1 MSANEKVYVIDP
13 VPKIKIRGKG
23 PWTGGADES
32 AAGDGSSVA
41 GAPRSAS
48 RRYDDLD
55 RLDEKGSPALALLAF
70 FAGPLSIL
78 ATRRGKRSLFWIWT
92 AIISCAAASAM
103 AVRWSGVIPRAAHGF
118 GLGSLLWLVASC
130 LAIIAGFT
138 AWARGV
144 FLVGRWKYEP
154 LRRLPAWIRHP
165 AAVCSMG
172 FLFPGF
178 GLHAAG
184 FPRRAACALWT
195 VSLIAISIVVLAHS
209 PAIWRWNL
217 DAGSFTLPPDTLE
230 LAFIAIGAL
239 GLLGALVWIVQA
251 LDGARLAG
259 RRTGVE
265 PRPRGDLAAVALLVA
280 IIAFIAWFQPADLA
294 VSLDRFAI
302 ASSGEGLSVVPLHA
316 AEAAMRLDPSRPV
329 YALRAIEMNE
339 ALGRT
344 ERAGELRRD
353 LVSRWGAYALPLW
366 IGVSSIA
373 P

>member
-1 MSANEKVYVIDP
+1 MSSNEKVYVIDP
-13 VPKIKIRGKG
+13 VPKIKIQGKG

-32 AAGDGSSVA
+32 AAGSKSSAA
-41 GAPRSAS
+41 GAARSAS
-48 RRYDDLD
+48 RRYEDLD
-55 RLDEKGSPALALLAF
+55 RLDEKGSPALALLAY
-70 FAGPLSIL
+70 FAGPFSIL

-92 AIISCAAASAM
+92 AIISCAAASAA
-103 AVRWSGVIPRAAHGF
+103 AVRWIGVIPRAAHGF
-118 GLGSLLWLVASC
+118 GLGSLLWLVAAC
-130 LAIIAGFT
+130 LAIVAGFT

-144 FLVGRWKYEP
+144 FLVGRWKYAP

-165 AAVCSMG
+165 AAVCLMG

-195 VSLIAISIVVLAHS
+195 VSLIAISIVALAHS

-217 DAGSFTLPPDTLE
+217 GAGSFALPPDTLE
-230 LAFIAIGAL
+230 LAFVAIGAL

-251 LDGARLAG
+251 LDGARLAEQLSG
-259 RRTGVE
+259 AE
-265 PRPRGDLAAVALLVA
+265 PRPRGDLAAAALLVA
-280 IIAFIAWFQPADLA
+280 SIAFVAWFQPADLA
-294 VSLDRFAI
+294 VSLDRFAV
-302 ASSGEGLSVVPLHA
+302 ASFDEGLRVVPLHA

-329 YALRAIEMNE
+329 YALHAIEINE

-366 IGVSSIA
+366 IGISQIA